1 MANAKRPMEWVGGVT
16 PVVAGGAADEDVAAR
31 LGLGLRDDEIAEI
44 HKIIV
49 TTQLVEDFDA
59 AKIAT
64 ISSFVSMDPDAVYS
78 AVTTLTDLE
87 TIVFKTRGSR
97 AVGIH
102 VGVEELERQDDHDV
116 YDFEPPVLV
125 GTDLGIGFRIAVT
138 VGVCDVGS
146 SMQVRVF
153 FTRRKASAQELNQI
167 LLKRR

>member
-1 MANAKRPMEWVGGVT
+1 MEWVGGAP
-16 PVVAGGAADEDVAAR
+16 PVIVGGGVDEDAVAR

-44 HKIIV
+44 HKIV
-49 TTQLVEDFDA
+49 VGTQLVEDFDA
-59 AKIAT
+59 AKIVT

-78 AVTTLTDLE
+78 AETTLNDLE

-102 VGVEELERQDDHDV
+102 AGTQFIQKEDDQDI

-125 GTDLGIGFRIAVT
+125 GTDLGIGFHIAATIGNV
-138 VGVCDVGS
+138 DAGS